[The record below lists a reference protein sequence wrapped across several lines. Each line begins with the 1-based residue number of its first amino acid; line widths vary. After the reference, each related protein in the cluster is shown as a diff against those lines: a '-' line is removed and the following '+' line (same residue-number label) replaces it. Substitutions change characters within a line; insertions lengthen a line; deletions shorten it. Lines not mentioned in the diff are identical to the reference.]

1 MTKRDELPR
10 PVTRADIY
18 LHDMALSLRAL
29 VDVTAAQLAVSAGRV
44 VVSSGQ
50 DGPPSPSGEVRGTG
64 TGTPLPPDFPGLTAL
79 REAGINTVEAVP
91 RTASRLKAVPG
102 IGPATATDILKRF
115 KKKQ

>member
-29 VDVTAAQLAVSAGRV
+29 VDVTTAQLAVSAGRV
-44 VVSSGQ
+44 AVASS
-50 DGPPSPSGEVRGTG
+50 SPSGEVRGTG
-64 TGTPLPPDFPGLTAL
+64 NGTPLPPDFPGLAAL
-79 REAGINTVEAVP
+79 RAAGINTVEAVP
-91 RTASRLKAVPG
+91 RTASRLKAIPG

>member
-1 MTKRDELPR
+1 MQSRRELPG
-10 PVTRADIY
+10 PVSLADIY

-29 VDVTAAQLAVSAGRV
+29 VDVTTAQLAVSAGRV
-44 VVSSGQ
+44 AVGSS
-50 DGPPSPSGEVRGTG
+50 SPSGEAGGRG